1 MHDISTNICKGPTHR
16 FILFMFSHFSIS
28 VIARSTIYFE
38 EEESNTFIET
48 GSYKTAAETFGKTKV
63 LVLSGHPGE
72 GKTTMAKTLLLKQ
85 FLPGR
90 CINITEPSDWKY
102 IDFSLN
108 LIDGILID
116 DIFGSGVLDENL
128 VKEWERKLNDLS
140 RIGKEKGISIIL
152 TSRHYIIEETKQIVR
167 TLPLFKKENIH
178 ILSSKDLT
186 EEEKMQILKSH
197 IKANS
202 RKTNQEELLLC
213 ILRHSL
219 ILESSLFETDGFMFG
234 FPQCVNLFTKQDDL
248 FERGA
253 DFFGN
258 PNSVFKTCIQELYR
272 DQEKFLAL
280 IVLWANE
287 GQHLSKSELDASH
300 LSQHVKKV
308 AIKFQGELEGKLIKN
323 LRKSLDHHVG
333 GLLHFSKEAGVYTFS
348 HNVISDM
355 VGLVIVEENPD
366 DFLEFCT
373 REFLL
378 MYTTTNSTDDDL
390 KFCIVEH
397 LYKDLI
403 KCFVDIM
410 INNHSVK
417 GLIECDTSLF
427 ELCRGGKM
435 RNVVVPTFKYD
446 FSVIK
451 HDSFRN
457 QKFVDC
463 FLAFL
468 TDNRHLETLFGQEL
482 MVMSGFFLKYG
493 IHIDQQN
500 YFLLSYAVYLKAD
513 VLAERIIVNNL
524 LNKTELSKEEISI
537 EYTLALLFAV
547 HHQLHDAVK
556 LLVETQASVSE
567 EAIYIAAHRT
577 DLDILK
583 LLLGVKDRNS
593 LKNMKILNGNNALI
607 VAAKKGFSDAVKCL
621 IDFGY
626 SLDVRN
632 NDGMSALDKA
642 VAFKQESVCE
652 LLANAGASINIK
664 TKKFNRTP
672 LHTAADLGLQT
683 AIKSLLT
690 KGALVKMKDHKGFFP
705 IHSAALN
712 GHIDVVKLLIEH
724 NPEQAGFRTKTYG
737 EKSVL
742 KGKTIFHIALYKKD
756 YTLLEALLATKANPN
771 VTDLYGRTPFFE
783 AVSSGDA
790 KAIQLLN
797 SVAELNNHDKNGFTP
812 LHVAVYNGYLE
823 VVKLLCSNPSVNVNA
838 QDKYGKTPLHLAALT
853 GRYEI
858 FLHLISYQADW
869 RMITNRGDSLAHIAY
884 RKARNT
890 FRPFDQLTKIDLQCF
905 LHCLLHVTGKSQ
917 QLKNLFKDLISAI
930 TTSNPGILQECIKDY
945 NGTDRNTVDAQS
957 DKTSLHQTVIDH
969 GAETSEH
976 LTDKCRES
984 IHLIILICNV

>member
-1 MHDISTNICKGPTHR
+1 
-16 FILFMFSHFSIS
+16 
-28 VIARSTIYFE
+28 
-38 EEESNTFIET
+38 
-48 GSYKTAAETFGKTKV
+48 
-63 LVLSGHPGE
+63 
-72 GKTTMAKTLLLKQ
+72 MAKTLLLKQ

-90 CINITEPSDWKY
+90 CINITEPSDWKC

-108 LIDGILID
+108 LIDAVLID

-152 TSRHYIIEETKQIVR
+152 TSRHYILEETKQIVR

-197 IKANS
+197 IKANR
-202 RKTNQEELLLC
+202 RKTDQTVLSLC
-213 ILRHSL
+213 ILRHSQ
-219 ILESSLFETDGFMFG
+219 ILESILFETDGFMFG
-234 FPQCVNLFTKQDDL
+234 FPQCVNLFTKQDAL
-248 FERGA
+248 FERGSE
-253 DFFGN
+253 FFGN
-258 PNSVFKTCIQELYR
+258 PNRFFKTCIQELYR

-280 IVLWANE
+280 VVLWANE
-287 GQHLSKSELDASH
+287 RQSLQKSELDESH
-300 LSQHVKKV
+300 LSHHVKKV
-308 AIKFQGELEGKLIKN
+308 AKKFQFKLKGKLIKK

-333 GLLHFSKEAGVYTFS
+333 GLLHFSKEVGVYTFS

-355 VGLVIVEENPD
+355 VGLVIAEENPD
-366 DFLEFCT
+366 EVLEFCT

-378 MYTTTNSTDDDL
+378 MYITTSSTEDEFM
-390 KFCIVEH
+390 FCIDEY
-397 LYKDLI
+397 LFENLTKR
-403 KCFVDIM
+403 FVNIM
-410 INNHSVK
+410 IDNSSVD
-417 GLIECDTSLF
+417 GLLECGTSFL
-427 ELCRGGKM
+427 ELHRGGKM

-451 HDSFRN
+451 HDCFRN
-457 QKFVDC
+457 QRFVDC

-468 TDNRHLETLFGQEL
+468 TNNRHLETLFGQKL

-524 LNKTELSKEEISI
+524 LNKTELSEKEISI

-593 LKNMKILNGNNALI
+593 LKNMKIR
-607 VAAKKGFSDAVKCL
+607 
-621 IDFGY
+621 
-626 SLDVRN
+626 LDVRN

-642 VAFKQESVCE
+642 VAFKHESVCE

-664 TKKFNRTP
+664 TKKFKRTP

-690 KGALVKMKDHKGFFP
+690 KGALVRMKDHKGFFP

-771 VTDLYGRTPFFE
+771 VTDLYGRTPLFE

-790 KAIQLLN
+790 KAIQLLIC
-797 SVAELNNHDKNGFTP
+797 VAELNNHDKNGLTP

-823 VVKLLCSNPSVNVNA
+823 VVKLLCLNPSVNVNA

-858 FLHLISYQADW
+858 FLHLISHQADW
-869 RMITNRGDSLAHIAY
+869 RMITNRGDTLVRIVV
-884 RKARNT
+884 RKAQNALES
-890 FRPFDQLTKIDLQCF
+890 FDQLSKIDIKCV
-905 LHCLLHVTGKSQ
+905 LHCLLDVTGKSQ
-917 QLKNLFKDLISAI
+917 QLKNLFKDFISAI
-930 TTSNPGILQECIKDY
+930 TDNDPEIYQEYIEDY
-945 NGTDRNTVDAQS
+945 NGTDRNIVDAQT
-957 DKTSLHQTVIDH
+957 DKTSLLQTVIDH
-969 GAETSEH
+969 GAEHIEH
-976 LTDKCRES
+976 LTDKCRGS
-984 IHLIILICNV
+984 YYMIILIMYYIDKEFIELHLDERSSI

>member
-1 MHDISTNICKGPTHR
+1 
-16 FILFMFSHFSIS
+16 
-28 VIARSTIYFE
+28 
-38 EEESNTFIET
+38 
-48 GSYKTAAETFGKTKV
+48 
-63 LVLSGHPGE
+63 
-72 GKTTMAKTLLLKQ
+72 MAKTLLLKQ

-90 CINITEPSDWKY
+90 CINITEPSDWKC

-108 LIDGILID
+108 LIDAVLID

-140 RIGKEKGISIIL
+140 LIGKEKGISIIL
-152 TSRHYIIEETKQIVR
+152 TSRHYILEETKQIVR

-186 EEEKMQILKSH
+186 KEEKMQILKSH
-197 IKANS
+197 IKANR
-202 RKTNQEELLLC
+202 RKTDQTVLSLC
-213 ILRHSL
+213 ILRHSQ
-219 ILESSLFETDGFMFG
+219 ILDSILFETDSFMFG
-234 FPQCVNLFTKQDDL
+234 FPQCVNLFTKHDAL
-248 FERGA
+248 FKRGSE
-253 DFFGN
+253 FFGN
-258 PNSVFKTCIQELYR
+258 PNRFFKTCIQELYR

-280 IVLWANE
+280 VVLWANE
-287 GQHLSKSELDASH
+287 RQSLQKRELDESH
-300 LSQHVKKV
+300 LSHHVKKV
-308 AIKFQGELEGKLIKN
+308 AKKFQFKLKGNLIKK

-333 GLLHFSKEAGVYTFS
+333 GLLHFSKEVGVYTFS

-355 VGLVIVEENPD
+355 VGLVIAEESPD
-366 DFLEFCT
+366 EVLEFCT

-378 MYTTTNSTDDDL
+378 MYITTNATEDEFM
-390 KFCIVEH
+390 FCIDEY
-397 LYKDLI
+397 LFEDLT
-403 KCFVDIM
+403 KRFVNIM
-410 INNHSVK
+410 IDNSSVD
-417 GLIECDTSLF
+417 GLIECDTSVLK
-427 ELCRGGKM
+427 LHRGGKM
-435 RNVVVPTFKYD
+435 RNVVVPKFKYD

-457 QKFVDC
+457 QRFVDC

-468 TDNRHLETLFGQEL
+468 TNNRHLETLFGHEL
-482 MVMSGFFLKYG
+482 MAMSGFFLRYG

-524 LNKTELSKEEISI
+524 LNKTELSEEEISR

-556 LLVETQASVSE
+556 LLVETQGSVSE

-642 VAFKQESVCE
+642 VVFKHESVCE

-690 KGALVKMKDHKGFFP
+690 KGALVRMKDHKGFFP

-724 NPEQAGFRTKTYG
+724 SPEQAGFRTKTYG

-797 SVAELNNHDKNGFTP
+797 CVAELNNHDKNGFTP

-823 VVKLLCSNPSVNVNA
+823 VVKLLCLNPSVNVNA

-858 FLHLISYQADW
+858 FLHLISHQADW
-869 RMITNRGDSLAHIAY
+869 RMITNRGDSLVRIAG
-884 RKARNT
+884 RKAQNALE
-890 FRPFDQLTKIDLQCF
+890 PFGQLSKIDIKCV
-905 LHCLLHVTGKSQ
+905 LHCLLDVTGKSQ
-917 QLKNLFKDLISAI
+917 QLKNLFKDFISAI
-930 TTSNPGILQECIKDY
+930 TDNDPEILQEYIEDY
-945 NGTDRNTVDAQS
+945 NGTDRNTVDAQT
-957 DKTSLHQTVIDH
+957 DITSLHQTVIDH
-969 GAETSEH
+969 GAEHIEQ
-976 LTDKCRES
+976 LTKKCRKSYYMIFLIMYYIDKEFIELHLDGRIS
-984 IHLIILICNV
+984 I